1 MKVERSR
8 TLGTAAVRRDSRGAA
23 SGFADS
29 LEVSAAPSAAPVSA
43 ASIVGGI
50 DALFAMQTV
59 GDALDDRGAAARG
72 EEILDRLE
80 DLRRGLLLGR
90 IGRDK
95 LGSLAALSSQG
106 ARNASDPRLRD
117 LLLEIDLRAQV
128 ELAKLQLD
136 DV

>member
-1 MKVERSR
+1 M
-8 TLGTAAVRRDSRGAA
+8 
-23 SGFADS
+23 SG
-29 LEVSAAPSAAPVSA
+29 

-50 DALFAMQTV
+50 DALFAMQNV
-59 GDALDDRGAAARG
+59 ADALDDRGAAARG

-95 LGSLAALSSQG
+95 LGRLAALSSAG
-106 ARNASDPRLRD
+106 AQSATDPRLRD

-128 ELAKLQLD
+128 ELAKLQVD
-136 DV
+136 EI